1 MFAQAGSDKMTG
13 RCVMQAEATMTAG
26 VPAKPGWGATATLVL
41 VAGAM
46 VISSGLGIRQTFGLF
61 LQPFSADR
69 ALPITV
75 FAFAVALHN
84 LVWGLAQP
92 IAGAAADRYGA
103 AAVVALGAVAYA
115 AGLALTSVA
124 HGSLLV
130 IAGIGLLTGLG
141 ISCTSF
147 GVVLPAVSKVVRPER
162 RSVAAGLVSAGGSVG
177 QMALVPLAQGAI
189 SLGGVEFGLLG
200 LAAFALLVAPL
211 GLLLDR
217 RAAAPA
223 APPAGRAASLRDA
236 LREAARH
243 PGFRLLTLGFFT
255 CGFQLAFIV
264 THLPG
269 YLVTCGISPALGATA
284 LAVVG
289 FFNIIGSW
297 GCGWL
302 GARYPMQHLLGG
314 LYLLRGLAIAGF
326 VLLPKS
332 DASVLVFAAA
342 MGTLWL
348 GTVPLTSGLI
358 GRMFGVTHMGTLF
371 GIAFMSHQI
380 GSFLGAW
387 LGGVMFDLTG
397 SYVGFWWLTAAAGL
411 FAALVNFPI
420 DDRARLQPA

>member
-1 MFAQAGSDKMTG
+1 
-13 RCVMQAEATMTAG
+13 MQAEA
-26 VPAKPGWGATATLVL
+26 VVQSKSGWGGTATLVL
-41 VAGAM
+41 VAGAL
-46 VISSGLGIRQTFGLF
+46 VISTGLGLRQTFGIF

-69 ALPITV
+69 ALPLTV

-84 LVWGLAQP
+84 LVWGMAQP
-92 IAGAAADRYGA
+92 LAGAAADRYGSI
-103 AAVVALGAVAYA
+103 AVVAFGAVAYA

-124 HGSLLV
+124 HGSLLI
-130 IAGIGLLTGLG
+130 IAGIGLLTGIG

-147 GVVLPAVSKVVRPER
+147 GVVLPAVSRAVPPER
-162 RSVAAGLVSAGGSVG
+162 RSTAAGLVSAGGSVG
-177 QMALVPLAQGAI
+177 QMALVPFAQGAI
-189 SLGGVEFGLLG
+189 QHGGVEFSLLC
-200 LAAFALLVAPL
+200 LAAIALLVAPF
-211 GLLLDR
+211 GLMLDR
-217 RAAAPA
+217 HRAPA
-223 APPAGRAASLRDA
+223 VVATASTVRAPG
-236 LREAARH
+236 LREALAEAAAH
-243 PGFRLLTLGFFT
+243 PGYRLLTLGFFT

-302 GARYPMQHLLGG
+302 GARYPMQHLLAW
-314 LYLLRGLAIAGF
+314 LYLLRGAAIVAF

-332 DASVLVFAAA
+332 DLGVLVFAAA

-380 GSFLGAW
+380 GAFLGAW
-387 LGGVMFDLTG
+387 LGGLAFDLTG
-397 SYVGFWWLTAAAGL
+397 SYVGFWWLTALAGV

-420 DDRARLQPA
+420 DDRARLKPA

>member
-1 MFAQAGSDKMTG
+1 M
-13 RCVMQAEATMTAG
+13 RVEA
-26 VPAKPGWGATATLVL
+26 VPAKPTMGWGGVTALVL
-41 VAGAM
+41 VAGAA
-46 VISSGLGIRQTFGLF
+46 VISSGLGIRQTFGIF

-92 IAGAAADRYGA
+92 IAGAAADRFGS
-103 AAVVALGAVAYA
+103 AAVVALGALAYA
-115 AGLALTSVA
+115 AGLGLTSIA

-130 IAGIGLLTGLG
+130 IVGVGLLTGIG

-147 GVVLPAVSKVVRPER
+147 GVVLPAVSRIVSPEH
-162 RSVAAGLVSAGGSVG
+162 RSMAAGVVSAGGSVG
-177 QMALVPLAQGAI
+177 QMAIVPLTQGAI
-189 SLGGVEFGLLG
+189 SYGGVEFGLLC

-217 RAAAPA
+217 RGAAPA
-223 APPAGRAASLRDA
+223 TPVPSARPVGLRTA
-236 LREAARH
+236 LAEAAAH

-289 FFNIIGSW
+289 LFNIIGSW

-302 GARYPMQHLLGG
+302 GARYPMQHLLGW
-314 LYLLRGLAIAGF
+314 LYLLRGLAIVVF
-326 VLLPKS
+326 VMLPKS
-332 DASVLVFAAA
+332 DVGVLVFAAA

-371 GIAFMSHQI
+371 GVAFMSHQI

-420 DDRARLQPA
+420 DDRARLKPA

>member
-1 MFAQAGSDKMTG
+1 M
-13 RCVMQAEATMTAG
+13 RVETMA
-26 VPAKPGWGATATLVL
+26 AKPGWGSVAALVL
-41 VAGAM
+41 VAGAA
-46 VISSGLGIRQTFGLF
+46 VISSGLGIRQTFGIF

-69 ALPITV
+69 GLSITV

-84 LVWGLAQP
+84 LVWGMAQP
-92 IAGAAADRYGA
+92 IAGAAADRFGS
-103 AAVVALGAVAYA
+103 AAVVAVGALAYA
-115 AGLALTSVA
+115 AGLGLTSIA

-130 IAGIGLLTGLG
+130 IVGIGLLTGIG

-147 GVVLPAVSKVVRPER
+147 GVVLPAVSRIVAPER
-162 RSVAAGLVSAGGSVG
+162 RSVAAGVVSAGGSVG
-177 QMALVPLAQGAI
+177 QMAIVPLAQGAI
-189 SLGGVEFGLLG
+189 SHGGVEFGLLC

-217 RAAAPA
+217 RGTAPAAAPTA
-223 APPAGRAASLRDA
+223 RPVGLGEA
-236 LREAARH
+236 LREAAGH
-243 PGFRLLTLGFFT
+243 PGYRLLTLGFFT

-269 YLVTCGISPALGATA
+269 YLVTCGISPALGASA

-289 FFNIIGSW
+289 LFNILGSW

-302 GARYPMQHLLGG
+302 GARYPMQHLLGWV
-314 LYLLRGLAIAGF
+314 YLLRGAAIVAF

-332 DASVLVFAAA
+332 EFGVLAFAAA
-342 MGTLWL
+342 MGVLWL

-371 GIAFMSHQI
+371 GVAFMSHQI

-420 DDRARLQPA
+420 DDRARLEPA

>member
-1 MFAQAGSDKMTG
+1 MH
-13 RCVMQAEATMTAG
+13 AETTIEASA
-26 VPAKPGWGATATLVL
+26 PAKPGWGGVATLVL
-41 VAGAM
+41 VVGAI
-46 VISSGLGIRQTFGLF
+46 VISSGMGIRQTFGLF

-69 ALPITV
+69 ALPITM
-75 FAFAVALHN
+75 FAFAIALHN

-92 IAGAAADRYGA
+92 VAGAAADRFGS

-115 AGLALTSVA
+115 AGLALTSIA

-130 IAGIGLLTGLG
+130 IVGIGLLTGLG

-162 RSVAAGLVSAGGSVG
+162 RSVAAGIVSAGGSVG
-177 QMALVPLAQGAI
+177 QMAIVPLAQGAI
-189 SLGGVEFGLLG
+189 TLGGVEFGLLC
-200 LAAFALLVAPL
+200 LAAVALLVAPL

-217 RAAAPA
+217 RG
-223 APPAGRAASLRDA
+223 AGSAGVPLEDHVGDRVGDRAATLRDT
-236 LREAARH
+236 LRDAARH

-269 YLVTCGISPALGATA
+269 YLVTCGISPSLGASA

-289 FFNIIGSW
+289 LFNVIGSW

-302 GARYPMQHLLGG
+302 GARYPMQHLLG
-314 LYLLRGLAIAGF
+314 LVYLLRGLAIMVF
-326 VLLPKS
+326 VMLPKS
-332 DASVLVFAAA
+332 DAGVLVFAAA

-420 DDRARLQPA
+420 DDRARLKPA

>member
-1 MFAQAGSDKMTG
+1 MHVD
-13 RCVMQAEATMTAG
+13 ATMT
-26 VPAKPGWGATATLVL
+26 AKPGWGGTATVVL
-41 VAGAM
+41 VAGAL
-46 VISSGLGIRQTFGLF
+46 VISTGLGLRQTFGIF

-69 ALPITV
+69 ALPLTV

-84 LVWGLAQP
+84 LVWGMAQP
-92 IAGAAADRYGA
+92 VAGAAADRYGSI
-103 AAVVALGAVAYA
+103 AVVAFGAVVYA
-115 AGLALTSVA
+115 AGLALTSIA
-124 HGSLLV
+124 HGSLLIV
-130 IAGIGLLTGLG
+130 VGIGLLTGIG

-147 GVVLPAVSKVVRPER
+147 GVVLPAVSRAVPPER
-162 RSVAAGLVSAGGSVG
+162 RAAAAGLVSAGGSVG
-177 QMALVPLAQGAI
+177 QMAIVPFAQGAI
-189 SLGGVEFGLLG
+189 QFGGVDFGLLC
-200 LAAFALLVAPL
+200 LTAIALLVAPF

-217 RAAAPA
+217 RRAAPMPVTVA
-223 APPAGRAASLRDA
+223 SPRAPS
-236 LREAARH
+236 LREALADAAGH
-243 PGFRLLTLGFFT
+243 PGYRLLTLGFFT

-269 YLVTCGISPALGATA
+269 YLVTCGISPALGASA

-289 FFNIIGSW
+289 LFNIVGSW

-302 GARYPMQHLLGG
+302 GARYPMQHLLGW
-314 LYLLRGLAIAGF
+314 LYLLRGAAIVAF
-326 VLLPKS
+326 VMLPKS
-332 DASVLVFAAA
+332 DLGVLVFAAA

-371 GIAFMSHQI
+371 GVAFMSHQI

-420 DDRARLQPA
+420 DERARLKPA

>member
-1 MFAQAGSDKMTG
+1 
-13 RCVMQAEATMTAG
+13 MQADSVRRDGVRTA
-26 VPAKPGWGATATLVL
+26 WGGAALVL
-41 VAGAM
+41 VAGAA
-46 VISSGLGIRQTFGLF
+46 VISSGLGIRQTFGIF

-69 ALPITV
+69 ALSITV

-92 IAGAAADRYGA
+92 IAGAAADRFGS
-103 AAVVALGAVAYA
+103 AAVVAVGAVAYA
-115 AGLALTSVA
+115 AGLALTSIA
-124 HGSLLV
+124 QGSLPLIV
-130 IAGIGLLTGLG
+130 GIGLLTGIG

-147 GVVLPAVSKVVRPER
+147 GVVLPAVSRAVAPER
-162 RSVAAGLVSAGGSVG
+162 RSVAAGIVSAGGSVG
-177 QMALVPLAQGAI
+177 QMAIVPLAQGAI
-189 SLGGVEFGLLG
+189 QFGGVEFALLG
-200 LAAFALLVAPL
+200 LAALGLLIAPL
-211 GLLLDR
+211 GLMLDQR
-217 RAAAPA
+217 GAAKPA
-223 APPAGRAASLRDA
+223 RIEPDVRPVT
-236 LREAARH
+236 LREAIGEAAGH

-269 YLVTCGISPALGATA
+269 YLVTCGISPALGASA

-289 FFNIIGSW
+289 LFNILGSW
-297 GCGWL
+297 ACGWL
-302 GARYPMQHLLGG
+302 GARYPMQHLLGW
-314 LYLLRGLAIAGF
+314 LYLLRGLAIVAF
-326 VLLPKS
+326 VMSPKS
-332 DASVLVFAAA
+332 DAGVLVFAAA

-420 DDRARLQPA
+420 DDRARLKPA

>member
-1 MFAQAGSDKMTG
+1 MSVAAPVAATG
-13 RCVMQAEATMTAG
+13 
-26 VPAKPGWGATATLVL
+26 PAKAGWGAVATLVI

-92 IAGAAADRYGA
+92 IAGAAVDRFGT

-115 AGLALTSVA
+115 AGLALTSIA
-124 HGSLLV
+124 HGSLLLIV
-130 IAGIGLLTGLG
+130 GIGLLTGIG

-162 RSVAAGLVSAGGSVG
+162 RSVAAGIVSAGGSVG
-177 QMALVPLAQGAI
+177 QMAIVPLAQGAI
-189 SLGGVEFGLLG
+189 STGGVEFGLLC

-217 RAAAPA
+217 RGAAPA
-223 APPAGRAASLRDA
+223 AVAVARPVPLREALRDA
-236 LREAARH
+236 AGH

-255 CGFQLAFIV
+255 CGFQLAFIG

-269 YLVTCGISPALGATA
+269 YLATCGIPPSVGATA

-289 FFNIIGSW
+289 LFNILGSW

-302 GARYPMQHLLGG
+302 GARFPMQHLLGW
-314 LYLLRGLAIAGF
+314 LYLLRGLAIMAF

-332 DASVLVFAAA
+332 DVGVLVFAAA

>member
-1 MFAQAGSDKMTG
+1 MT
-13 RCVMQAEATMTAG
+13 TAA
-26 VPAKPGWGATATLVL
+26 VAPSKTGWGGTATLVM
-41 VAGAM
+41 VAGALL
-46 VISSGLGIRQTFGLF
+46 ISSGLGIRQTFGLF

-84 LVWGLAQP
+84 LIWGLAQP
-92 IAGAAADRYGA
+92 VAGAAADRFGA

-115 AGLALTSVA
+115 GGLALTSVA

-130 IAGIGLLTGLG
+130 IVGVGLLTGIG
-141 ISCTSF
+141 ISCLSF
-147 GVVLPAVSKVVRPER
+147 GVVLPAVSKVVAPER
-162 RSVAAGLVSAGGSVG
+162 RSMAAGVVSAGGSFG
-177 QMALVPLAQGAI
+177 QMALVPLAQGSI
-189 SLGGVEFGLLG
+189 TLGGVDTGLLV
-200 LAAFALLVAPL
+200 LAAVAVLVAPL
-211 GLLLDR
+211 GLMLDR
-217 RAAAPA
+217 RSPVPVAAPVTS
-223 APPAGRAASLRDA
+223 APVLS
-236 LREAARH
+236 LREALAEAAAH
-243 PGFRLLTLGFFT
+243 PGYRLLTLGFFT
-255 CGFQLAFIV
+255 CGFQLAFIG

-269 YLVTCGISPALGATA
+269 YLVTCGISPAVGASA
-284 LAVVG
+284 LMVVG
-289 FFNIIGSW
+289 LFNIFGSW

-302 GARYPMQHLLGG
+302 GQRFPMQHLLAWV
-314 LYLLRGLAIAGF
+314 YLLRGLAIVAF

-332 DASVLVFAAA
+332 TLGVLVFGAA

-371 GIAFMSHQI
+371 GIAFLSHQI

-387 LGGVMFDLTG
+387 MGGWMFELTG

-420 DDRARLQPA
+420 DERARLKPA